1 VKAFHAKISSDRVSF
16 RAGETESVIRIGHQP
31 LAALRQSM
39 AGRPGVVVIDRK
51 VAQKHAE
58 LLSDVLVDAT
68 GKPLE
73 RMLVT
78 GGERAKTPDQL
89 AKVWHFLAKVGLPRD
104 GVIIGVG
111 GGTILD
117 LAGFAASTWMRG
129 VVYIAVPTTLLAA
142 TDASVGGKTAIN
154 LDGLKNPVGTF
165 HAAEHVLIS
174 PDLLATLPRREWSC
188 GLAEMVKIG
197 VINAPQLFK
206 SLELHAPQL
215 EQLLASGPATKTVQ
229 GILDLP
235 WTAWLLQAVG
245 AKARIVASD
254 YREAGRRQT
263 LNLGHTLAHAL
274 EPLLGLPHGE
284 AVALGMMAATRLSR
298 TRGTCPQRTV
308 TRIESLLA
316 NCGLPTTCTPPT
328 LKAVA
333 PYIARDK
340 KKTDGTVG
348 WILPSKI
355 GHVTLNVPVA
365 LDDVLPLLHGLD

>member
-1 VKAFHAKISSDRVSF
+1 
-16 RAGETESVIRIGHQP
+16 
-31 LAALRQSM
+31 M
-39 AGRPGVVVIDRK
+39 AGRAGVVVIDRK
-51 VAQKHAE
+51 VAQKHTE
-58 LLSDVLVDAT
+58 LLNTILVDAK
-68 GKPLE
+68 GKPLA

-78 GGERAKTPDQL
+78 GGEQAKTPEHL
-89 AKVWHFLAKVGLPRD
+89 AKVWRFLAKVGLPRD

-111 GGTILD
+111 GGTVLD

-129 VVYIAVPTTLLAA
+129 VAYIAIPTTLLAA

-154 LDGLKNPVGTF
+154 LNGLKNPVGTF
-165 HAAEHVLIS
+165 HAAEHVLVS
-174 PDLLATLPRREWSC
+174 PELLATLPRREWSC

-206 SLELHAPQL
+206 SLELHATQL
-215 EQLLASGPATKTVQ
+215 EQLLATGPATHTVT

-235 WTAWLLQAVG
+235 WTTWLLAAVG

-254 YREAGRRQT
+254 YREAGRRQA

-284 AVALGMMAATRLSR
+284 AVALGMMAATRLSH
-298 TRGTCPQRTV
+298 TRGTCPHRTLI
-308 TRIESLLA
+308 RIESLLTS
-316 NCGLPTTCTPPT
+316 CGLPTTCTPPS
-328 LKAVA
+328 LKAAA

-348 WILPSKI
+348 WILPTRI
-355 GHVTLNVPVA
+355 GQVTLNVPVA
-365 LDDVLPLLHGLD
+365 LDDALPLLRGLD